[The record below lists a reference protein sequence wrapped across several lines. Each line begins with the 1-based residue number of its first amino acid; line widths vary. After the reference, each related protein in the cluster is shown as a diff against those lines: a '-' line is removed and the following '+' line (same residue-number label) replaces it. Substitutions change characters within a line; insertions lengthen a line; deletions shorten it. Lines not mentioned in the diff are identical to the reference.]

1 MEKNIKIGIGVIIL
15 DGNKLLLGHRSK
27 IEKIQVEYMK

>member
-27 IEKIQVEYMK
+27 SERGNKFRC

>member
-27 IEKIQVEYMK
+27 NRKYDC